1 MPQFSFSEKEWDKI
15 RPMSVKKTGVSEA
28 MRAVLKGVPQELR
41 ALREL
46 SDCDKATEL
55 LTELE
60 AAFEKGKGM
69 IKPKDDKH
77 DAIATL
83 RTWQREVEESREMIT
98 QHRGKLL
105 LARAQAAADA
115 RYEQIVTEV
124 ENVIREAKETAR
136 DLQRQLQAGNNIDL
150 EARSQRQQD
159 MRDLQRTAAKAPTKA
174 GFVDLVRFL
183 DGIHGTGIEVSQL
196 EMPDSA
202 RTIRERVGELAECID
217 QIGEIFTEVVA
228 AQTRIEGEN
237 ELADLAR
244 SLIAQLKESMAEL
257 KKLSTRGK
265 ALEVQAKKVAEAIK
279 HSQVTDTTRLLALAQ
294 KLHEVTQEFEVDFLE
309 EASRSRSSSGD
320 LQTAYREASHREG
333 WEPYNPALR
342 GWRSAIFDIIRT
354 CTLPLA
360 YTKNQLDR
368 AIKALIEVGGTTGAQ
383 ASMLEQRIQA
393 DRQALARKYGTGG

>member
-15 RPMSVKKTGVSEA
+15 RPMSVKKTGISEA

-46 SDCDKATEL
+46 TDCDKATEL

-60 AAFEKGKGM
+60 TAFEKGKGM

-115 RYEQIVTEV
+115 KYEQIVTEV
-124 ENVIREAKETAR
+124 DGAIREAKETAR
-136 DLQRQLQAGNNIDL
+136 ELQRQLQAGDHVDL

-159 MRDLQRTAAKAPTKA
+159 LRDLQRTAAKAITKA
-174 GFVDLVRFL
+174 GFVELVRFL
-183 DGIHGTGIEVSQL
+183 DGIHGTGIQVSQL
-196 EMPDSA
+196 EMP
-202 RTIRERVGELAECID
+202 RTVRDRVGELDECID
-217 QIGEIFTEVVA
+217 QLGEVFTEIVA
-228 AQTRIEGEN
+228 AQSRIEGETETAN
-237 ELADLAR
+237 QAR
-244 SLIAQLKESMAEL
+244 TLVAEYQQSIAEL

-265 ALEVQAKKVAEAIK
+265 SLEVQAKKVAEAIK
-279 HSQVTDTTRLLALAQ
+279 HAQVTDTTKLLVLAQ
-294 KLHEVTQEFEVDFLE
+294 KLHELAHEFEDVYLAE
-309 EASRSRSSSGD
+309 SSRSRAATGD
-320 LQTAYREASHREG
+320 IQTAYREFAQREG
-333 WEPYNPALR
+333 WEAFNPALR
-342 GWRSAIFDIIRT
+342 GWRAAIFDVIRT
-354 CTLPLA
+354 CSLPLA

-368 AIKALIEVGGTTGAQ
+368 AVKALIEVGGTTGAQ
-383 ASMLEQRIQA
+383 ASMLDQRIQA
-393 DRQALARKYGTGG
+393 DRQVLARKYGTGG